1 LRRARC
7 ERHSPRSFSRAHVQ
21 LSLGLTEETL
31 LSLDQG
37 DEATP
42 VDPPADWMEKL
53 PPHIREKVHAVVYEG
68 WPKEEDLLTVEG
80 KPNQTQALIEECGK
94 AVSASWTPTKTFVAV
109 GSPESWGVVASVT
122 APPGWAL
129 LGDPVETAHNPE
141 DYTHVTRMNSLNE
154 YEKKRI
160 KEGTAWFVNG
170 CKYYASEDGLDE
182 IVTKST
188 PWVKRGYRV
197 TVIVV
202 ETGRIYSLQY
212 MNATNQFLMCREEK
226 LLEEEA
232 AAKVTAEQKKILNS
246 YHAEYFYKAKKE
258 ATRLA
263 ELSAFLLEG
272 PTEVLD
278 SAPPTG
284 EEYPGGPK
292 VALYPKVTVA
302 QVRKELAFDEYKEK
316 ELTGEDVTIKE
327 GVFEYKDRL
336 VRVVF
341 SGKTNPSEVGC
352 ARPVLQAKET
362 ELLVPEID
370 GKKLNLSEQQ
380 RKVLHS
386 YNKCAFL
393 RAKADVRTFTLE
405 FARLVTTLPDDWNT
419 VI

>member
-1 LRRARC
+1 
-7 ERHSPRSFSRAHVQ
+7 
-21 LSLGLTEETL
+21 
-31 LSLDQG
+31 
-37 DEATP
+37 
-42 VDPPADWMEKL
+42 M
-53 PPHIREKVHAVVYEG
+53 
-68 WPKEEDLLTVEG
+68 TVEG

-141 DYTHVTRMNSLNE
+141 DYTIVTSMNSLNE
-154 YEKKRI
+154 FEKKRI

-170 CKYYASEDGLDE
+170 AKYYASEDGLDE

-202 ETGRIYSLQY
+202 ETGRIYSLKY

-226 LLEEEA
+226 LLSEEA
-232 AAKVTAEQKKILNS
+232 AAKVTEEQKKVLNG
-246 YHAEYFYKAKKE
+246 YHAEYFYKAKIE
-258 ATRLA
+258 ARRLA

-272 PTEVLD
+272 PTQVLD
-278 SAPPTG
+278 SAPPKG

-292 VALYPKVTVA
+292 VALYPKVTFE
-302 QVRKELAFDEYKEK
+302 QVRKELALDEYKEK
-316 ELTGEDVTIKE
+316 ELTGEGVSIKE

-336 VRVVF
+336 VRVAF
-341 SGKTNPSEVGC
+341 QGKTNPSEVGC

-370 GKKLNLSEQQ
+370 GKKLRLSEEQ

-393 RAKADVRTFTLE
+393 RAKADLRTFTLE
-405 FARLVTTLPDDWNT
+405 FARLVTTLPDDFND